1 MKGEKMSYGQVAI
14 DAVIEFQNQQHQNLL
29 QAWYQALKLNNVSDK
44 VCPRIAFLGLCE
56 SGYIVGV
63 PQGNYIQKSTPS
75 VIKQKAVGIR
85 NIIMNTNPPALP
97 TQSKTTV
104 WTQVGG
110 TGQHEGVIDV
120 VYALFNSGVLQ

>member
-1 MKGEKMSYGQVAI
+1 MSYGQVAV

-56 SGYIVGV
+56 SGYVVGV

-97 TQSKTTV
+97 TQRARA
-104 WTQVGG
+104 
-110 TGQHEGVIDV
+110 EGDV
-120 VYALFNSGVLQ
+120 DENNHFTSLGNCDRRFLCLGKRD

>member
-1 MKGEKMSYGQVAI
+1 MSHGQVAV
-14 DAVIEFQNQQHQNLL
+14 DAVREFQNQQHQNLL
-29 QAWYQALKLNNVSDK
+29 QAWDQALKLNNVPYNK
-44 VCPRIAFLGLCE
+44 VCPRVAFLGLCE
-56 SGYIVGV
+56 SGYVVGV

-75 VIKQKAVGIR
+75 KIKQKAVRIK